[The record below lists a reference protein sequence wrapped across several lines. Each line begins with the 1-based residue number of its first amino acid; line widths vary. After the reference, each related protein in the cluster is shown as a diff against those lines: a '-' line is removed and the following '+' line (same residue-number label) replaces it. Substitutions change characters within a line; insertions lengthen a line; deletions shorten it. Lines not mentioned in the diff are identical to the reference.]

1 VRLKSLLRCT
11 INWCMRCHVLWRKI
25 PRNVMS
31 YDLNVG
37 KQFSCNISTHNENS
51 PYSPNS
57 SCPLSHTS
65 LDPSKLRIEMIRP
78 LQLAKLLPSVQRL
91 IFCKNVGLCIALRAG
106 WRSRYFRHRGSFFC
120 SANSA
125 PLHGMH
131 LERRSPK
138 ITIQLR
144 AETRTITS
152 HYSDCVGIVERIR
165 YTDTRLNLLLY
176 LKPIK

>member
-1 VRLKSLLRCT
+1 MRLSSLLRCT

-57 SCPLSHTS
+57 SYRLSHTS
-65 LDPSKLRIEMIRP
+65 LDPSKLRIEMIQP

-91 IFCKNVGLCIALRAG
+91 FCKNVGLLCIALRVG

-131 LERRSPK
+131 PWETVSENHHPVAGWNENNYLSLFWLRSNRWK
-138 ITIQLR
+138 DSIHWH
-144 AETRTITS
+144 ETQPAALF
-152 HYSDCVGIVERIR
+152 E
-165 YTDTRLNLLLY
+165 TD
-176 LKPIK
+176 